1 MKGYLYVSVISK
13 LKVCISAGIFRIV
26 ALENMCDFFGI
37 SIYRR
42 LVIRRP
48 RDIFET
54 SDLSS
59 VLAAVDEVPPIELS
73 LDTVSLSFR
82 TYLYNK
88 AG

>member
-1 MKGYLYVSVISK
+1 MIS
-13 LKVCISAGIFRIV
+13 LAFQSTEGWL
-26 ALENMCDFFGI
+26 LEDRATF
-37 SIYRR
+37 
-42 LVIRRP
+42 
-48 RDIFET
+48 FET

-59 VLAAVDEVPPIELS
+59 VLAAVDEVLPIELS